1 MECLKI
7 YRKGIDLFIIEFI
20 PDMYITEQPINELE
34 YIEKLPKFAD
44 VIKNLNDYTRTNR
57 LRQIIVIDCD
67 KCVNILKFNFVY
79 FVRIVKYLGK
89 KYQDTDLLEEVQIIH
104 SNQMIQNIYNT
115 VGRLIPKAIFELVKL
130 Y

>member
-7 YRKGIDLFIIEFI
+7 YRKDIDFFIIEFI
-20 PDMYITEQPINELE
+20 PDTYITEQPINELE

-44 VIKNLNDYTRTNR
+44 IIKNLNDYTRNNR

-89 KYQDTDLLEEVQIIH
+89 KYKDTDLLEEVQIIH
-104 SNQMIQNIYNT
+104 SNQMIQTIYNT
-115 VGRLIPKAIFELVKL
+115 MSRLIPKAIFELIKL

>member
-7 YRKGIDLFIIEFI
+7 YRKDIEFFIIEFI
-20 PDMYITEQPINELE
+20 PDTYITEQPINELE

-44 VIKNLNDYTRTNR
+44 IIKNLNDYTRNNR

-89 KYQDTDLLEEVQIIH
+89 KYKDTDLLEEVQIIH
-104 SNQMIQNIYNT
+104 SNQMIQTIYNT
-115 VGRLIPKAIFELVKL
+115 MSRLIPKAIFELIKL